1 MVSFNENKACKRVVI
16 YPDNRRVLLLKRPWH
31 PDNFIK
37 HLKLKTMKKRLI
49 MLALVSA
56 FGLQEFAF
64 GMQQDTT
71 KKQKKTHDTVKR
83 DTTKK
88 DTLKK
93 IKP

>member
-1 MVSFNENKACKRVVI
+1 
-16 YPDNRRVLLLKRPWH
+16 
-31 PDNFIK
+31 
-37 HLKLKTMKKRLI
+37 MKKRLI

-64 GMQQDTT
+64 GMQQQDTT
-71 KKQKKTHDTVKR
+71 KKQKKHQRDTLKR
-83 DTTKK
+83 DTAKK

>member
-1 MVSFNENKACKRVVI
+1 
-16 YPDNRRVLLLKRPWH
+16 
-31 PDNFIK
+31 
-37 HLKLKTMKKRLI
+37 MKKRLI

-71 KKQKKTHDTVKR
+71 KKQKKHQHDTTKK
-83 DTTKK
+83 DTAKK